1 VSDVVVRSHHRSP
14 LRHHEENE
22 ESPLKARIGYRQ
34 IRGAPPQQQDAL
46 LMGDTVLQGD
56 DLGGETDDAPP
67 LILGVADGVAST
79 PQAERLSARL
89 LLEIAHGYRQDGAAF
104 NARLIRRAQTQ
115 LVQDVRAGRLKPSS
129 ACTGVLAEVK
139 NDYVT
144 VLNTGDSRAYLIDRL
159 TGELCRLSKDHTA
172 FQLLKDEGELPAD
185 AQDRDYGNVA
195 TGLLEAV
202 TAAPMADQDF
212 QVHMDYARLRDSQLV
227 LLCSDG
233 VTAHLSDDEIAAEVV
248 AADGAGADPAAS
260 IVARV
265 HERGASD
272 NTTVIAAQPS
282 AKSVRDKRS
291 EARC

>member
-46 LMGDTVLQGD
+46 LVGERVLQGD
-56 DLGGETDDAPP
+56 DAAGEAAQAPP
-67 LILGVADGVAST
+67 LIVGVADGVAAT
-79 PQAERLSARL
+79 PHAERLSARL
-89 LLEIAHGYRQDGAAF
+89 LQEIARGYGQDGAAF

-129 ACTGVLAEVK
+129 ACTVVLAELK
-139 NDYVT
+139 NGSVT
-144 VLNTGDSRAYLIDRL
+144 VLNTGDSRAYVIDRVSGAL
-159 TGELCRLSKDHTA
+159 KRLSKDHTA
-172 FQLLKDEGELPAD
+172 FQLLKDAGELPAG
-185 AQDRDYGNVA
+185 AQDRDYGSVA

-212 QVHMDYARLRDSQLV
+212 QVHMDYTRLQENQLV

-233 VTAHLSDDEIAAEVV
+233 VTEHLRDDEIAAAVV
-248 AADGAGADPAAS
+248 AANGAGADPAAL

-265 HERGASD
+265 SERGASD
-272 NTTVIAAQPS
+272 NTTVITIQPG
-282 AKSVRDKRS
+282 AKKCTS
-291 EARC
+291 EKE

>member
-1 VSDVVVRSHHRSP
+1 VSDVAVRSHHRSP

-46 LMGDTVLQGD
+46 LVGERVLQGD
-56 DLGGETDDAPP
+56 DAAGVAEHAPP
-67 LILGVADGVAST
+67 LIVGVADGVAAT
-79 PQAERLSARL
+79 PHAERLSARL

-129 ACTGVLAEVK
+129 ACTVVLAEVK

-159 TGELCRLSKDHTA
+159 TGELRRLSKDHTA
-172 FQLLKDEGELPAD
+172 FQLLKDAGELPAG
-185 AQDRDYGNVA
+185 AQDRDYGSVA

-212 QVHMDYARLRDSQLV
+212 QVHMDYTRLQENQLV

-233 VTAHLSDDEIAAEVV
+233 VTEHLRDDEIAAAVV
-248 AADGAGADPAAS
+248 AANGAGADPAAL

-265 HERGASD
+265 SERGASD
-272 NTTVIAAQPS
+272 NTTVITIQPG
-282 AKSVRDKRS
+282 AKKCTS
-291 EARC
+291 EKE